1 MFVSYAT
8 GYFVEIGETHVFP
21 MHKFPLIHQQLLA
34 EGTIHSSRVIEPDL
48 ARPED
53 ILLVHTRDYWTRLSQ
68 GQLTSQ
74 EIRKL
79 GLPWSPALVRR
90 SQLATQGTLNAARYA
105 LAEGIAG
112 NIAGGTHHAFPDH
125 GEGFCV
131 LNDIAVAVRVLQRE
145 GDVER
150 VALIDC
156 DVHQGNGNAAI
167 FAGEAE
173 VFTFSMHGANNY
185 PLRKLTSTLDV
196 ELPDG
201 TTDEPYLKL
210 LEASL
215 EQIFSCFKPDLVFY
229 LAGVD
234 PYYKDRFGKLAL
246 TIRGLRERDRL
257 VFKACQR
264 AGVPVTITLSGGYA
278 IPTDDTVEAHCNT
291 FRVGCEV
298 FGY

>member
-21 MHKFPLIHQQLLA
+21 MRKFPLIHQQLLA
-34 EGTIHSSRVIEPDL
+34 EGTIHSSRVIAPDL

-68 GQLTSQ
+68 GQLTPQ

-201 TTDEPYLKL
+201 TTDDPYLKL
-210 LEASL
+210 LETSL

-246 TIRGLRERDRL
+246 TMKGLRERDRL
-257 VFKACQR
+257 VFEACHR

-291 FRVGCEV
+291 FRVGREV